1 PNITVLIGARFLQ
14 GFTASAGVVI
24 SRAVVRDVFSGRAL
38 TKFYALLMVINAVA
52 PMVAPMA
59 GGAILSFEGTS
70 WKSIFIFLSLI
81 GFIICTNISCKLKE
95 TLLSESRIPCSISV
109 MINSIGYL
117 LKDRSFIGYALVVAF
132 VHGGSSAYVSGTPFI
147 YQDT

>member
-1 PNITVLIGARFLQ
+1 ASVTLELTSLNSCLLGLAIDQLIFGPLSDSLGLERPLLVALPLFSGASLLFALAPNITVLVGARFLQ
-14 GFTASAGVVI
+14 GFIAPAGVVI

-70 WKSIFIFLSLI
+70 WKSIFIFLSLKI
-81 GFIICTNISCKLKE
+81 G
-95 TLLSESRIPCSISV
+95 RAHV
-109 MINSIGYL
+109 
-117 LKDRSFIGYALVVAF
+117 
-132 VHGGSSAYVSGTPFI
+132 
-147 YQDT
+147 